1 MSVTICNCIY
11 GMNMWNEALAK
22 RVKPIIKSM
31 GVEDFLVLT
40 LLATQLQP
48 PEPVQL
54 VTTCR
59 ENTAVILIS
68 GSGCL

>member
-1 MSVTICNCIY
+1 MSITICNCIY
-11 GMNMWNEALAK
+11 GMNMWNEALSK

-31 GVEDFLVLT
+31 GVEDFPFLT
-40 LLATQLQP
+40 LLATQLHP
-48 PEPVQL
+48 SEPVTL